1 MLYSEKI
8 KKAIKFAIKTHE
20 VYQKQKRKGKDTAY
34 ISHPLTVGLILATA
48 GAKED
53 VIVAGI
59 LHDTIEDSVEE
70 KKVTEKMLA
79 DRFGEEVS
87 NLVLSVTEKD
97 KKLSWDERKKEALLH
112 VEKFSY
118 DSLLLKSADIL
129 SNVTELVDDYAK
141 GGDSV
146 FSRFNAPKEKIIDN
160 QLKVIAAILD
170 AWKENP
176 LADDLK
182 ILKNDIQKISALN
195 ENYGN

>member
-1 MLYSEKI
+1 MIYSEKI
-8 KKAIKFAIKTHE
+8 KKAIEFAIKTHE

-34 ISHPLTVGLILATA
+34 ISHPLTVGMILAIA
-48 GAKED
+48 GAGED
-53 VIVAGI
+53 VVTAGI

-70 KKVTEKMLA
+70 KKVTERMLI

-112 VEKFSY
+112 IEKFSHG
-118 DSLLLKSADIL
+118 SLLLKSADIL
-129 SNVTELVDDYAK
+129 SNARELVDDYVR
-141 GGDSV
+141 GGDIV

-160 QLKVIAAILD
+160 QLRVIAAILD

-176 LADDLK
+176 LAGDLAA
-182 ILKNDIQKISALN
+182 LGEDMQKIQTLN
-195 ENYGN
+195 